1 MKVSFRNMSKV
12 IVVVVFVCALSC
24 LPLVAGDHK
33 MELKLNAGAAYCGIG
48 QFNDYMDG
56 RAWNITGEG
65 WNRVHWGMDA
75 SAEMVYRLSKNH
87 GISVGTGFL
96 WINRWTG
103 DGIYMRADL
112 VLSGYKTRIQAVPLT
127 LNFHYTIPLGQKLRL
142 NTSAGPG
149 LYFGRFSLKSDVI
162 WPDGAHKMEKKTHG
176 AALGGQAA
184 MGLEMDLGNHLALI
198 VEMNGRL
205 VRFTTMMG
213 KINVWKDGEKIG
225 QEKGMA
231 YNLDLSGVGLRLG
244 MKLYL

>member
-12 IVVVVFVCALSC
+12 IVVVFMCALSC
-24 LPLVAGDHK
+24 LLLDAEDHK
-33 MELKLNAGAAYCGIG
+33 VELKLNAGAAYCSIG

-56 RAWNITGEG
+56 LGWNITGEG
-65 WNRVHWGMDA
+65 WKHAHWGIDT
-75 SAEMVYRLSKNH
+75 SLDVIYRLGKNH

-96 WINRWTG
+96 WINRQTG
-103 DGIYMRADL
+103 DSVYIRADL
-112 VLSGYKTRIQAVPLT
+112 VMSGYKTRIHAVPLT

-162 WPDGAHKMEKKTHG
+162 WPDGAHKMVKKTHG

-184 MGLEMDLGNHLALI
+184 MGLEMDLGSHLALI

-225 QEKGMA
+225 QEKGSP
-231 YNLDLSGVGLRLG
+231 YNLALSGVGLRLG

>member
-12 IVVVVFVCALSC
+12 IVVVFVCALSC
-24 LPLVAGDHK
+24 LLLDAEDHK
-33 MELKLNAGAAYCGIG
+33 VELKLNAGAAYCSIG

-56 RAWNITGEG
+56 LGWNITGEG
-65 WNRVHWGMDA
+65 WKHAHWGIDT
-75 SAEMVYRLSKNH
+75 SLDVIYRLGKNH

-103 DGIYMRADL
+103 DGISINTDL
-112 VLSGYKTRIQAVPLT
+112 GLSGYKTRIHAVPLT

-149 LYFGRFSLKSDVI
+149 LYFGRFSLKYDASFF
-162 WPDGAHKMEKKTHG
+162 DGPHKMEKKTHG

-225 QEKGMA
+225 QEKNMA

>member
-1 MKVSFRNMSKV
+1 MKVSFKNVSKV
-12 IVVVVFVCALSC
+12 IVVVFVCALSC
-24 LPLVAGDHK
+24 LLLDAEDHK
-33 MELKLNAGAAYCGIG
+33 LELKLNAGAAYCSIG
-48 QFNDYMDG
+48 QFNDFMDG
-56 RAWNITGEG
+56 RGWNVSGEG
-65 WNRVHWGMDA
+65 WNHAHWGMDA

-149 LYFGRFSLKSDVI
+149 LYFGRFSLKSDAI
-162 WPDGAHKMEKKTHG
+162 WPDGPHKMVKKTHG

-184 MGLEMDLGNHLALI
+184 MGLEMDLGRHLALI

-213 KINVWKDGEKIG
+213 KIDVWKDGEKIG
-225 QEKGMA
+225 QEKNMA

>member
-1 MKVSFRNMSKV
+1 MKVRFKDMSKV
-12 IVVVVFVCALSC
+12 IAVVFVCALSC
-24 LPLVAGDHK
+24 LLLGAEDHK
-33 MELKLNAGAAYCGIG
+33 LALKLNAGAAYCSIG
-48 QFNDYMDG
+48 QYNDYMDG
-56 RAWNITGEG
+56 FGWNITGEG
-65 WNRVHWGMDA
+65 WNQVHWGMDA

-87 GISVGTGFL
+87 GVSVGTGFL
-96 WINRWTG
+96 WINRQTG
-103 DGIYMRADL
+103 DSVYIRADL
-112 VLSGYKTRIQAVPLT
+112 VMSGYKTRIQAVPLT

-149 LYFGRFSLKSDVI
+149 VYFGRFSLKY
-162 WPDGAHKMEKKTHG
+162 DGSFLDGPHKLEKKTHG

-184 MGLEMDLGNHLALI
+184 MGLEMDLGRHLALI

-244 MKLYL
+244 MKFYL